1 MAAAQGPVTCEPDTR
16 VLGTYLSSEPVG
28 VVGSMGSVGSLV
40 EKQDLSP
47 LELRAPLGGSR
58 GLRQPDGLLRKGPSQ
73 RELFGYLHGA
83 KKETRSE
90 RKHQVSGACYKRDY
104 ESDRENRS
112 PERCSREHHRGADF
126 SKSSL
131 PERGR
136 FDKCRIRP
144 SAFKAV
150 AGKGLV
156 SMQGLSSS
164 KGQKLSKSNGSLHTL
179 LSQSS
184 TAAPQHGPLRTHL
197 LHAISLDEASD
208 SSHNSIQSFPSY
220 GSRLKPAQSQFSASM
235 GHINHIGGSLDRV
248 SRSPRDTLAPEKM
261 PLSCKSMATL
271 SRLQSPGEPPPPYE
285 FSYSLEDAVKQLEDR
300 LQETGG
306 ELRQLKRSLS
316 ETEDPFTQAFEDKQ
330 RLWLDELEDLKQMY
344 MARLQQV
351 MQQAQRGQRALQLQ
365 LYKAQ
370 QEKKRLQE
378 ELSLQQC
385 QCEETKLRQPQGE
398 HSSPKLEET
407 KWEVCQKAAEISLL
421 KQQLRD
427 TQEEM
432 AQKLGEIFSLKTQ
445 LREAKAEVQ
454 ARDSQLAQLAD
465 SFQSPPEPS
474 TSLPLGDDP
483 MPSCQ
488 DFPGCETD
496 DSKCRGLQSDSAE
509 PLERQVEWLW
519 AELLRERRQGQ
530 LQAVNFELE
539 RKTWQEEKE
548 KVLRYQRELQASYM
562 EMYHRSQAL
571 ERELRQLRAEPRD
584 VGIDSP
590 WIERVESSKI

>member
-16 VLGTYLSSEPVG
+16 VLGTYLSLEPVG

-90 RKHQVSGACYKRDY
+90 RKHQTSGTCYKRDY

-184 TAAPQHGPLRTHL
+184 TAASQHGPLRTHL

-248 SRSPRDTLAPEKM
+248 SRSPRDPLAPEKA

-285 FSYSLEDAVKQLEDR
+285 FTYSLEDAVKQLEDR

-316 ETEDPFTQAFEDKQ
+316 ETEDPFTQVFEDKQ

-344 MARLQQV
+344 VARLQQV

-378 ELSLQQC
+378 ELNMQQC
-385 QCEETKLRQPQGE
+385 QCEESKLRQPQGE
-398 HSSPKLEET
+398 HVSPKLEET
-407 KWEVCQKAAEISLL
+407 KWEVS
-421 KQQLRD
+421 
-427 TQEEM
+427 
-432 AQKLGEIFSLKTQ
+432 
-445 LREAKAEVQ
+445 
-454 ARDSQLAQLAD
+454 
-465 SFQSPPEPS
+465 
-474 TSLPLGDDP
+474 SLPSFHVATLLAVEPELG
-483 MPSCQ
+483 Q
-488 DFPGCETD
+488 QFP
-496 DSKCRGLQSDSAE
+496 A
-509 PLERQVEWLW
+509 
-519 AELLRERRQGQ
+519 
-530 LQAVNFELE
+530 
-539 RKTWQEEKE
+539 
-548 KVLRYQRELQASYM
+548 
-562 EMYHRSQAL
+562 
-571 ERELRQLRAEPRD
+571 
-584 VGIDSP
+584 
-590 WIERVESSKI
+590 